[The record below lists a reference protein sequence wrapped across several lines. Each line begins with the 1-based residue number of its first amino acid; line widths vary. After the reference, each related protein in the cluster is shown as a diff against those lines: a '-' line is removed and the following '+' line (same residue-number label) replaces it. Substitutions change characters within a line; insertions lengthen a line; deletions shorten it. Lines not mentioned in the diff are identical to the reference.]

1 MSINYAK
8 HEEEFYGVF
17 KLISGEEVLGRS
29 VLTEDQ
35 GESLVFIQ
43 DPVVVQLIDKP
54 VEDQKVSPTGEYKI
68 ARAIGFTKWQQLS
81 DEDFY
86 IIREKDIVTISSMN
100 KEVIFMYEAFIH
112 GADGLGEKKSKM
124 RTELNK
130 TRGFIGK
137 IDEARKRF
145 EKLFKEDP
153 KSP

>member
-54 VEDQKVSPTGEYKI
+54 IDDKKM

>member
-1 MSINYAK
+1 MCIRD
-8 HEEEFYGVF
+8 
-17 KLISGEEVLGRS
+17 RS

-54 VEDQKVSPTGEYKI
+54 VEDQKVSTTGEYKI
-68 ARAIGFTKWQQLS
+68 SRAIGFTKWQQLS

>member
-54 VEDQKVSPTGEYKI
+54 IDDKKM

-86 IIREKDIVTISSMN
+86 IIREKDIVTVSS
-100 KEVIFMYEAFIH
+100 
-112 GADGLGEKKSKM
+112 
-124 RTELNK
+124 
-130 TRGFIGK
+130 
-137 IDEARKRF
+137 
-145 EKLFKEDP
+145 
-153 KSP
+153 

>member
-54 VEDQKVSPTGEYKI
+54 IDDKKM

-86 IIREKDIVTISSMN
+86 NIREKDIVTVSSMN
-100 KEVIFMYEAFIH
+100 KEVIFMYEAFVH

-124 RTELNK
+124 KTPLNK
-130 TRGFIGK
+130 TKGFVGK

>member
-8 HEEEFYGVF
+8 HEQQFYAVF

-54 VEDQKVSPTGEYKI
+54 IDDKKM

-86 IIREKDIVTISSMN
+86 IIREKDIVTVSSMN
-100 KEVIFMYEAFIH
+100 KEVIFMYEAFVH

-124 RTELNK
+124 KTPLNK
-130 TRGFIGK
+130 TKGFVGK